1 MNKLT
6 VNLSTMLL
14 ACMAGTVAAKPI
26 DRIIERMDTDGDG
39 RVSREEF
46 NPRRESPFNRVDGNG
61 DGVATLD
68 EINQHIA
75 DRMAEMAER
84 HAEMQS
90 RMQDFFTGADADGDG
105 MVTEGTS
112 TNAWIVTEGGDLV
125 TRDPG
130 AAILNGITRLAVLEI
145 ARERGV
151 PFIERAFSL
160 AEARAAREAFLTSTT
175 AFVLPVT
182 TIDDEPVGDGSPGPL
197 SRALRERYI
206 AHMDAE

>member
-46 NPRRESPFNRVDGNG
+46 NPRRGSPFNRVDGNG
-61 DGVATLD
+61 DGVVTLD

-105 MVTEGTS
+105 MVT
-112 TNAWIVTEGGDLV
+112 
-125 TRDPG
+125 
-130 AAILNGITRLAVLEI
+130 
-145 ARERGV
+145 RE
-151 PFIERAFSL
+151 
-160 AEARAAREAFLTSTT
+160 EARAVAFNR
-175 AFVLPVT
+175 
-182 TIDDEPVGDGSPGPL
+182 IDENSDGYLNKEEMGNAKRRGGGRKHGRRHGGGPGG
-197 SRALRERYI
+197 S
-206 AHMDAE
+206 